1 MSGPVDSGALPGDGG
16 TRPACQIVTP
26 AMLRQWPLPEP
37 GDSKYGRGQVLV
49 VGGARSTPGAV
60 LLAGLAALRVG
71 AGRLSVAVAESVAAA
86 MAVNIPE
93 AGVIGLPENDKGSV
107 LGRIPAPLE
116 RAVQR

>member
-49 VGGARSTPGAV
+49 VGGARGTPGAV

-71 AGRLSVAVAESVAAA
+71 AGRLSLAVARSVAGMLAVAV
-86 MAVNIPE
+86 PE
-93 AGVIGLPENDKGSV
+93 AGVVGLPENAAGSG
-107 LGRIPAPLE
+107 LGAPA
-116 RAVQR
+116 